1 MSKIKSSVPIILF
14 DECASTNDEAARML
28 TLHTLPFVVTTKKQ
42 TSGRGRLNRAWFS
55 SPEASICFSIAC
67 EMSECSSKLLAS
79 TTIRVGV
86 AVCQALNKIS
96 KDKLF
101 LKWTN
106 DIYNAQGRKIA
117 GMLAELHPA
126 KNGGYN
132 IVFGIGL
139 NYDLSKI
146 TSEIPPELSQNID
159 DLRSHLNDDFSRDDV
174 LSLVVNTVVEELS
187 RRDMETLQYFGSV
200 DWLKDRNVDVS
211 IGDRRL
217 SGVASGINDC
227 GNLRLLLPDG
237 SLEFIN
243 SGEATLHK

>member
-1 MSKIKSSVPIILF
+1 MSKIKPSAPIILL

-28 TLHTLPFVVTTKKQ
+28 ASCALPFVVTTKKQ

-67 EMSECSSKLLAS
+67 DVSECSAKLLAS
-79 TTIRVGV
+79 ATIRVGV

-106 DIYNAQGRKIA
+106 DIYNVDGRKIA
-117 GMLAELHPA
+117 GMLAELHPT
-126 KNGGYN
+126 KKGGYN

-146 TSEIPPELSQNID
+146 TSEIPTELSQNID
-159 DLRSHLNDDFSRDDV
+159 DLRSHLSDGFSRDDV
-174 LSLVVNTVVEELS
+174 LLLVANTAIEELS
-187 RRDMETLQYFGSV
+187 RRDMETLQHFDGV
-200 DWLKDRNVDVS
+200 DWLKGRNVDVS
-211 IGDRRL
+211 IGDRHL
-217 SGVASGINDC
+217 SGIASGINDC

-237 SLEFIN
+237 SSEFIN